1 MILPIVQPLSFNIT
15 NFSDPEIAS
24 RIQCTGIAKIENG
37 NIVLNPLINNGVER
51 AIYGQ
56 PLRLK
61 NPSNGNTP
69 LAFDY
74 QTPPNFSGFSLG
86 LYGGT
91 LDNIVAVEFD
101 TYINEY
107 DQPMHRVGINNNSV
121 ASLEYK
127 KFHIESNIGKMGTS
141 SGFTPNDSLSH
152 QIDLREI
159 LPKWVTVEFSG
170 ATRSSKEENVIHSWE
185 FSTNLDL
192 NINDN

>member
-1 MILPIVQPLSFNIT
+1 MLATSEHFQYFKTCLLLPIIFMILPIVQPLSFSIT

-61 NPSNGNTP
+61 NSSNGN
-69 LAFDY
+69 
-74 QTPPNFSGFSLG
+74 TPPNFSGFSLG

-127 KFHIESNIGKMGTS
+127 KFRIESNIGKMGHALIT
-141 SGFTPNDSLSH
+141 
-152 QIDLREI
+152 
-159 LPKWVTVEFSG
+159 
-170 ATRSSKEENVIHSWE
+170 
-185 FSTNLDL
+185 
-192 NINDN
+192 

>member
-1 MILPIVQPLSFNIT
+1 MLATSEHFHYFKTCLLLPIIFMILPIVQPLSFNIT

-24 RIQCTGIAKIENG
+24 LDERNKIN
-37 NIVLNPLINNGVER
+37 
-51 AIYGQ
+51 YGDG
-56 PLRLK
+56 LTLYK
-61 NPSNGNTP
+61 TP

-127 KFHIESNIGKMGTS
+127 KFHIESNIGKMGHALIT
-141 SGFTPNDSLSH
+141 
-152 QIDLREI
+152 
-159 LPKWVTVEFSG
+159 
-170 ATRSSKEENVIHSWE
+170 
-185 FSTNLDL
+185 
-192 NINDN
+192 